1 MVAAVVCTLVFL
13 VFAEVTPKNFAQYRP
28 ETLAFPSSYVL
39 QPLLKIAQPL
49 VALVNSV
56 RDVNRMLAWELPTSG
71 PRTLN
76 GLVLEH
82 LEFIPDVDVC
92 LRIDRYLIETRQLSD
107 NVVRTVQVNAS
118 VETP

>member
-56 RDVNRMLAWELPTSG
+56 RDVNRMLA
-71 PRTLN
+71 
-76 GLVLEH
+76 
-82 LEFIPDVDVC
+82 
-92 LRIDRYLIETRQLSD
+92 
-107 NVVRTVQVNAS
+107 
-118 VETP
+118 